1 MIPPVLPTGSRSE
14 HSAGLAEARDDFI
27 EDQDDVVAVA
37 DLTKDLEVLRGG
49 CDDPAGVTDRLHDHA
64 GHRLGIFVDDDVL
77 HRPGGEAVALVPS
90 GELVTVVSRRED
102 L

>member
-1 MIPPVLPTGSRSE
+1 MIPPVLPTGSTITPATVSRS
-14 HSAGLAEARDDFI
+14 SLTTTS
-27 EDQDDVVAVA
+27 DQDDVVGVA
-37 DLTKDLEVLRGG
+37 DLTRVLEVLRGG